1 MIVWKFEFIRAEF
14 ILNFLC
20 RMFSIEICI
29 AQLPPVN
36 LITFNTRWS
45 QKYSKKF
52 PQSVPVL
59 KYKLEAIN
67 DDPYRILYLIINEE
81 VK

>member
-1 MIVWKFEFIRAEF
+1 
-14 ILNFLC
+14 
-20 RMFSIEICI
+20 MFSIEICI
-29 AQLPPVN
+29 AQLPLVN
-36 LITFNTRWS
+36 LWLTFNTRWS

-67 DDPYRILYLIINEE
+67 DDPYRILYLIINKE

>member
-1 MIVWKFEFIRAEF
+1 MKIEFIGTEF

-20 RMFSIEICI
+20 RMFSIESI

-45 QKYSKKF
+45 QKYSQKF

-67 DDPYRILYLIINEE
+67 DDPYRILYLIINKE